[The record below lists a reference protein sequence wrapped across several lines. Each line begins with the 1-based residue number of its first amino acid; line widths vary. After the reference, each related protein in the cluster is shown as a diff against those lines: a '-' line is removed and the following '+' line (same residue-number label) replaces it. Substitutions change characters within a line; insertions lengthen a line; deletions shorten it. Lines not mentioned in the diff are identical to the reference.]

1 MNDPVD
7 NVSAAGEPQAIAVA
21 DPAADA
27 ALDDQLNR
35 SIATALDKSNSRY
48 QPDDFRAELGAM
60 DSADKSR
67 LLGILNKGEVSIQDA
82 ATMVDQFQRYYGGD
96 NRATASALRE
106 IYYPEVLDPFV
117 QGAGS
122 VDSSALDLENG
133 AQRGDEAS
141 KSDTALAQAVF
152 KLSSQGEDYSEES
165 VRITGT
171 IGGQSRSVGFD
182 HVIAGLDGRMNAQP
196 SGPDDALIRTGVSAL
211 GGNPDEIRSVDAVTW
226 LGDAAGTVQIAT
238 EQLGDPQRVGE
249 RMTQRSLLEQIFS
262 GGNSINA
269 PVMERQLGP
278 AAAAGWDKEMP
289 LEDRL
294 GDIIGVGLKPDPN
307 AHNLGATLASAFD
320 PNAEAFQQ
328 RYRSYADDVGLRY
341 DPATGAVSDA
351 DKQAFIDRYAANVDA
366 LGTGLYVKGQP
377 GAPAIHPEV
386 LGATR
391 DVARANLD
399 RWVEEIEAGL
409 GSEIRR

>member
-122 VDSSALDLENG
+122 VNSSALDLENG
-133 AQRGDEAS
+133 AQRGDAAS
-141 KSDTALAQAVF
+141 KSDAALAQAVF
-152 KLSSQGEDYSEES
+152 KLSSQGENYSEES

-351 DKQAFIDRYAANVDA
+351 DKQAFIDRYAPNVDA

>member
-106 IYYPEVLDPFV
+106 VYYPEVLDPFV

-122 VDSSALDLENG
+122 VNSSALDLENG
-133 AQRGDEAS
+133 AQRGDAAS
-141 KSDTALAQAVF
+141 KSDAALAQAVF
-152 KLSSQGEDYSEES
+152 KLSSQGENYSEES

-262 GGNSINA
+262 GGNSINP

-328 RYRSYADDVGLRY
+328 RYHSYADDVGLRY
-341 DPATGAVSDA
+341 DPASGAVSDA
-351 DKQAFIDRYAANVDA
+351 DKQAFIDRYAPNVDA

-409 GSEIRR
+409 GNEIRR

>member
-1 MNDPVD
+1 MTDPVD
-7 NVSAAGEPQAIAVA
+7 STLPADESQAIAAA

-27 ALDDQLNR
+27 ALNDELNR

-106 IYYPEVLDPFV
+106 VYYPEVLDPFV

-122 VDSSALDLENG
+122 VNSSALDLENG
-133 AQRGDEAS
+133 AQRGDAAS
-141 KSDTALAQAVF
+141 KSDAALAQAVF
-152 KLSSQGEDYSEES
+152 KLSSQGENYSEES

-294 GDIIGVGLKPDPN
+294 GDIIGVSLKPDPN

-351 DKQAFIDRYAANVDA
+351 DKQAFIDRYAPNVDA

-399 RWVEEIEAGL
+399 RWVEEIETGL
-409 GSEIRR
+409 GNEIRR

>member
-1 MNDPVD
+1 
-7 NVSAAGEPQAIAVA
+7 
-21 DPAADA
+21 
-27 ALDDQLNR
+27 
-35 SIATALDKSNSRY
+35 
-48 QPDDFRAELGAM
+48 
-60 DSADKSR
+60 
-67 LLGILNKGEVSIQDA
+67 
-82 ATMVDQFQRYYGGD
+82 
-96 NRATASALRE
+96 
-106 IYYPEVLDPFV
+106 
-117 QGAGS
+117 
-122 VDSSALDLENG
+122 
-133 AQRGDEAS
+133 
-141 KSDTALAQAVF
+141 
-152 KLSSQGEDYSEES
+152 
-165 VRITGT
+165 
-171 IGGQSRSVGFD
+171 
-182 HVIAGLDGRMNAQP
+182 VIAGLDGRMNAQP

-249 RMTQRSLLEQIFS
+249 RMTQRSLLGQIFS